1 MNSYKQSLYVGLIR
15 VMANLLMLGAVFL
28 SMYRASQWSS
38 WPSEAVFCCWF
49 FGIIVPVWT
58 GAFYLTRLI
67 RRRFPAEHE
76 SLIELPRK
84 GRQLVR
90 WRVLEEAG
98 GTCLLAR

>member
-49 FGIIVPVWT
+49 FGITVPVWT

-90 WRVLEEAG
+90 WRVLEEAW